1 MILQKWEGH
10 GERFSER
17 GLTACLEKPDLRFVS
32 KISRALTTIPG
43 GGAPQREGGG
53 RPVSGYVT
61 SFAFSHHRI
70 PVTACKQSFEIE
82 GISLTLKGTDAPVL
96 AY

>member
-1 MILQKWEGH
+1 MN
-10 GERFSER
+10 S
-17 GLTACLEKPDLRFVS
+17 S
-32 KISRALTTIPG
+32 
-43 GGAPQREGGG
+43 G
-53 RPVSGYVT
+53 RPVSGCVA

-82 GISLTLKGTDAPVL
+82 RINLTLKGTDAPVL